1 MNARSVRN
9 KALEIKEMV
18 VDIFAIETWVRRRGD
33 NTEELFPT
41 GYQLVHNPRDDGLG
55 GGVGVLFNAGI

>member
-1 MNARSVRN
+1 
-9 KALEIKEMV
+9 MV
-18 VDIFAIETWVRRRGD
+18 VDIFAIETWIRRRGD